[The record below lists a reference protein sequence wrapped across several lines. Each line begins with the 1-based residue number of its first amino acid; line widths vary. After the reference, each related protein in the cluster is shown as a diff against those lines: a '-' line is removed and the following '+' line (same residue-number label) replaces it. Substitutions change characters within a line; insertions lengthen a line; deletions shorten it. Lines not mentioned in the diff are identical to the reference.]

1 MSEYSDEVLW
11 LIDQV
16 ESIVNRYEQG
26 GVELAQPEMVVDHWE
41 EVKFHSAIESNYI
54 PLYASIWQGLFSV
67 KTAVENEESIKEV
80 RAKLANLEQIMWQSL
95 GAVKLAA
102 QYQEQGLLQKIKT
115 REAITPTATLIEIKQ
130 RLDRVLAKYAEKL
143 SDEAIKIVQEV
154 YLNRFE
160 GIEGVLIE
168 QDAELVEDLEID
180 FNVQISVLSKIK
192 STFDKSWQSSLQ
204 EEILNNYK
212 IEGYKELKT
221 GKYVQVSISDSGSG
235 ITHQIIEKMFVP
247 FYTTKKPG
255 EGTGLGLSTVKLIVE
270 NHSGFIDFNNVS
282 WARKKSFED
291 IIVYYQN
298 TVSYTH
304 LTLPTKA

>member
-1 MSEYSDEVLW
+1 M
-11 LIDQV
+11 
-16 ESIVNRYEQG
+16 
-26 GVELAQPEMVVDHWE
+26 
-41 EVKFHSAIESNYI
+41 
-54 PLYASIWQGLFSV
+54 
-67 KTAVENEESIKEV
+67 ENEESIKEV

-180 FNVQISVLSKIK
+180 FNVRLPKAIQEGASVDEIRSVILTMQNKLNKARASLKEAAQSKH
-192 STFDKSWQSSLQ
+192 
-204 EEILNNYK
+204 K
-212 IEGYKELKT
+212 I
-221 GKYVQVSISDSGSG
+221 
-235 ITHQIIEKMFVP
+235 F
-247 FYTTKKPG
+247 
-255 EGTGLGLSTVKLIVE
+255 
-270 NHSGFIDFNNVS
+270 
-282 WARKKSFED
+282 
-291 IIVYYQN
+291 
-298 TVSYTH
+298 
-304 LTLPTKA
+304 

>member
-1 MSEYSDEVLW
+1 MLIVRPLIQLISVFYLISINLAYADGPVGEHVNDLQSHLSEYSDEVLW

-41 EVKFHSAIESNYI
+41 EVKFHSAIESNFI

-180 FNVQISVLSKIK
+180 FNVRLPKAIQEGASVDEVRSVILTMQNKLNKARTSLKEAAQSKP
-192 STFDKSWQSSLQ
+192 
-204 EEILNNYK
+204 K
-212 IEGYKELKT
+212 I
-221 GKYVQVSISDSGSG
+221 
-235 ITHQIIEKMFVP
+235 F
-247 FYTTKKPG
+247 
-255 EGTGLGLSTVKLIVE
+255 
-270 NHSGFIDFNNVS
+270 
-282 WARKKSFED
+282 
-291 IIVYYQN
+291 
-298 TVSYTH
+298 
-304 LTLPTKA
+304 

>member
-1 MSEYSDEVLW
+1 MFKNDLKLKRYYPMLIVRPLIQLISVFYLISINLAYADGPVGEHVNDLQSHLSEYSDEVLW

-26 GVELAQPEMVVDHWE
+26 GLELAQPEMVVDHWE

-143 SDEAIKIVQEV
+143 SDEAIKIVQEI

-160 GIEGVLIE
+160 GIEGILIE

-180 FNVQISVLSKIK
+180 FNVRLPKAIQEGASVDEVRSVILTMQNKLNKARTSLKEAAQSKH
-192 STFDKSWQSSLQ
+192 
-204 EEILNNYK
+204 K
-212 IEGYKELKT
+212 I
-221 GKYVQVSISDSGSG
+221 
-235 ITHQIIEKMFVP
+235 F
-247 FYTTKKPG
+247 
-255 EGTGLGLSTVKLIVE
+255 
-270 NHSGFIDFNNVS
+270 
-282 WARKKSFED
+282 
-291 IIVYYQN
+291 
-298 TVSYTH
+298 
-304 LTLPTKA
+304 